1 MSRSDSLALLFQ
13 EALIVVARIR
23 AGRQR
28 LGNPRLFRTQMRN
41 SLGAAEKAAS
51 RYGYPASDLE
61 TVLKAMAAFLDES
74 LLNAHSPQYA
84 GLYQELFGATS
95 AGESFVR
102 NLASLFER
110 PDSLTVADVLE
121 VHQLCLLL
129 GFQTHLSGLEIRY
142 LLREIGERIHRIRN
156 ARPTPQPLLMN
167 ERPGQSESQTVTFL
181 VGGTGAGKTSLIAES
196 GIELEQ
202 AAENAW
208 RMGEALLVD
217 GSPIA
222 NRRLFRRG
230 DACSAVLVLDCD
242 AFLAHERVET
252 IAQTARD
259 SRAQL
264 AEIARATRAT
274 LPVHVVFTKMDKLN
288 HFGAFARN
296 FTALEG
302 REAMGA
308 SVCTGANAAF
318 DTVYRWLADKR
329 PKLLERECNPREL
342 PNIFEFPREFAKLRP
357 LIVQFLTELSGPTSI
372 LRGFYFTG
380 VATFGGEAMPR
391 RLWLQ
396 GLFPEIVLSNTPARK
411 PPGSIRRRI
420 SISRLTGM
428 R

>member
-1 MSRSDSLALLFQ
+1 VSRSDSLALLFQ

-102 NLASLFER
+102 NLAGLFER

-167 ERPGQSESQTVTFL
+167 ERPGQSESQTVTL
-181 VGGTGAGKTSLIAES
+181 SRL
-196 GIELEQ
+196 IELIEAALGKKAIIDRQPSQPGDVPLTFADISKARAKLGYNPRIKIEQ
-202 AAENAW
+202 
-208 RMGEALLVD
+208 GIPLFVD
-217 GSPIA
+217 W
-222 NRRLFRRG
+222 FRR
-230 DACSAVLVLDCD
+230 
-242 AFLAHERVET
+242 
-252 IAQTARD
+252 
-259 SRAQL
+259 
-264 AEIARATRAT
+264 
-274 LPVHVVFTKMDKLN
+274 
-288 HFGAFARN
+288 
-296 FTALEG
+296 
-302 REAMGA
+302 
-308 SVCTGANAAF
+308 NAA
-318 DTVYRWLADKR
+318 A
-329 PKLLERECNPREL
+329 
-342 PNIFEFPREFAKLRP
+342 A
-357 LIVQFLTELSGPTSI
+357 
-372 LRGFYFTG
+372 
-380 VATFGGEAMPR
+380 
-391 RLWLQ
+391 
-396 GLFPEIVLSNTPARK
+396 
-411 PPGSIRRRI
+411 
-420 SISRLTGM
+420 
-428 R
+428 